1 MTGSIDTIFMFP
13 VRSIQLREQD
23 ILQLG
28 DFGFSVQKVQ
38 QEYLIRLGFYDGP
51 IDGYLSPETENAI
64 RLAQLSLRLDVTG
77 QCDLM
82 TTQALQSR
90 SALSF

>member
-1 MTGSIDTIFMFP
+1 MTASIDQIFMFP

-23 ILQLG
+23 VLQLG
-28 DFGFSVQKVQ
+28 DFGFSVQKV

-64 RLAQLSLRLDVTG
+64 RLAQLSLRLNVTG

>member
-1 MTGSIDTIFMFP
+1 MTASIDKIFMFP

-23 ILQLG
+23 VLQLG

-38 QEYLIRLGFYDGP
+38 ESLIRLGFYDGP

-64 RLAQLSLRLDVTG
+64 RQAQLSLRLDVTG

-82 TTQALQSR
+82 TTKALQSR
-90 SALSF
+90 SLLTF

>member
-1 MTGSIDTIFMFP
+1 MTGSIDKIFMFP

-23 ILQLG
+23 VLQLG

-38 QEYLIRLGFYDGP
+38 ECLIRLGFYDGP

-64 RLAQLSLRLDVTG
+64 RLAQLSLQLNVTG

-90 SALSF
+90 SLLAF